1 MKMLAVGRRVLMDM
15 ACSSSGHRMKLRSVG
30 VAGVMS
36 GHWGVG
42 GNDHVAS
49 SER

>member
-1 MKMLAVGRRVLMDM
+1 MSKLTLTDM
-15 ACSSSGHRMKLRSVG
+15 ACLSFGHRMKLSVG
-30 VAGVMS
+30 VDVMS
-36 GHWGVG
+36 GHWDVG

>member
-1 MKMLAVGRRVLMDM
+1 MSKLTLMDM
-15 ACSSSGHRMKLRSVG
+15 ACLSSGHRMKPNVG
-30 VAGVMS
+30 VGVDVMS

>member
-1 MKMLAVGRRVLMDM
+1 MKMLVVGRRVLMDM
-15 ACSSSGHRMKLRSVG
+15 ACSSSGHKMKLSVG
-30 VAGVMS
+30 VVGVMS
-36 GHWGVG
+36 GHWDVG